1 MIVASKEPRFDFL
14 GRTRLFVGLSAVVVA
29 GGSALVTA
37 RGIPYGVEF
46 SGGTQMVAQFQS
58 EPDIERVRAA
68 LQPVAPGSV
77 IQSYGSPAANRVLI
91 RMAGAGDHELES
103 DARAALR
110 ALAAA
115 YSNNPVKDSSTEI
128 VGPVAG
134 TELRAL
140 AVRLT
145 AIGLACQFLYIGLR
159 FKGMIWGAGATVAV
173 LHDVLVTLALLVA
186 CGYEITLNVI
196 AALLTLVGYSVN
208 DTIVIF
214 DRARELIPQAPK
226 APMARIM
233 NEALNQTLGRTL
245 ISNGTTF
252 LAVLGLFLFGGEPLR
267 GFAFCMVVGVLAGT
281 YSTIYIA
288 SPIVVWWRMAHPRG
302 RGPGHRAGHA
312 EEASNAP

>member
-1 MIVASKEPRFDFL
+1 MIDASKEPRFDFL
-14 GRTRLFVGLSAVVVA
+14 RRTRLFVGLSAVVVI
-29 GGSALVTA
+29 GGSALVA
-37 RGIPYGVEF
+37 VRGIPYGVEF

-58 EPDIERVRAA
+58 EPDVERVRAA
-68 LQPVAPGSV
+68 LQSVAPGSI
-77 IQSYGSPAANRVLI
+77 IQTYGGQAANRVLI
-91 RMAGAGDHELES
+91 RMAVAGGQELES
-103 DARAALR
+103 DARDALR
-110 ALAAA
+110 AIAAA
-115 YSNNPVKDSSTEI
+115 YRDNPVIDSSTEI

-134 TELRAL
+134 AELRAM

-159 FKGMIWGAGATVAV
+159 FKGMIWGTGATVAV
-173 LHDVLVTLALLVA
+173 LHDVLVTLAFLVA

-214 DRARELIPQAPK
+214 DRARELIPQAPR

-252 LAVLGLFLFGGEPLR
+252 LTVFGLFLFGGEALK

-288 SPIVVWWRMAHPRG
+288 SPIVVWWRTAHPRG
-302 RGPGHRAGHA
+302 HGPGSRAGRA
-312 EEASNAP
+312 KEAGNAP